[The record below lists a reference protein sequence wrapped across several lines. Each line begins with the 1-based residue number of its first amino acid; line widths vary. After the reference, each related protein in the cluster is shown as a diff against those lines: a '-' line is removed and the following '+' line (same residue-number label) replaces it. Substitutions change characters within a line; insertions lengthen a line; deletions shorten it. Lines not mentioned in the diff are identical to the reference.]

1 MNSIESKARETQQR
15 LGGKIFVFPINDDDP
30 FSHYVIAIDVGAG
43 QFKTYEDALTIND
56 AAACLKELIDSMNAE
71 GFVVNYERDVRF
83 TFNEAQMNAPDVTM
97 RRIKKTPGAFK
108 SSSPLMEK
116 GADVRPNPED
126 PEGVLLSARGILK
139 FCLLE
144 MMDKNPKG
152 ALFMGEYFKLLASRR
167 YGKTAAAIKQEVRRM
182 SKHEAVQW
190 AERTY
195 ARYISNDRDIMDIF
209 QRLRGAE
216 A

>member
-1 MNSIESKARETQQR
+1 MTIEQMAREMQQR
-15 LGGKIFVFPINDDDP
+15 LGGKIFVFPIRDGDP
-30 FSHYVIAIDVGAG
+30 FSHYAIAIDVGAG
-43 QFKTYEDALTIND
+43 QFKMYEDSFSINE
-56 AAACLKELIDSMNAE
+56 AAACLLTLIDSLKSE
-71 GFVVNYERDVRF
+71 GFEVEYERDVRF
-83 TFNEAQMNAPDVTM
+83 VSYGAQMNAPDVTM
-97 RRIKKTPGAFK
+97 RRIRNTPGAFK
-108 SSSPLMEK
+108 PSSQLMEK

-195 ARYISNDRDIMDIF
+195 TRYISNDRDIMDIF

-216 A
+216 V